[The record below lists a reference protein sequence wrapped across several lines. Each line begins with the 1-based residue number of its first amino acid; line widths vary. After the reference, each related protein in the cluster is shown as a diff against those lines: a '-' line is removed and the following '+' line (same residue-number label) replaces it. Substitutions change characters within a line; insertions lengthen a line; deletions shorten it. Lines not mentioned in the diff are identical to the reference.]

1 MRHTRARSDST
12 RVRSLVY
19 EPLASCVQDCTAA
32 VISIRVDYG
41 YKVMKRP
48 YLSKES
54 TPENPTAPIEPV
66 DDRIRVLLHR
76 CSEDD

>member
-1 MRHTRARSDST
+1 M
-12 RVRSLVY
+12 VRSFVY

-32 VISIRVDYG
+32 AIGICNKGAKEERG
-41 YKVMKRP
+41 P
-48 YLSKES
+48 HLSKES
-54 TPENPTAPIEPV
+54 TPENSTAAIEPV